1 MHTVFRFPIYPKY
14 IFQNERCQDNSGR
27 AGGMKKISCAGH
39 AFAPLKM

>member
-27 AGGMKKISCAGH
+27 AGGLKKFPVQITLS
-39 AFAPLKM
+39 LR